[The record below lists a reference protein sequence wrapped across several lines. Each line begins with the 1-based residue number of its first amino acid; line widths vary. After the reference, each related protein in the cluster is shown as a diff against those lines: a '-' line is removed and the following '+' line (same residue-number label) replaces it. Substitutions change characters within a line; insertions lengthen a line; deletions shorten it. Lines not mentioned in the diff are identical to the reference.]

1 MTNVKKITGL
11 LVGMLILLSVNVL
24 IAAPVQKTEA
34 VEEETAVSKQTKK
47 RPILSW
53 ILNKKIKKAIKK
65 HQHSNDKMM
74 AKTEPLAI
82 ASPIL
87 GVLGIVGWI
96 AAIAASFALST
107 PGLVVAITL
116 GVLATIGA
124 IVTGI
129 LGLKRINNDSANL
142 KGKGLAI
149 AGLVLG
155 GLAAVL
161 FLINTIGALFFG

>member
-1 MTNVKKITGL
+1 MTTIKKTGGL
-11 LVGMLILLSVNVL
+11 LVCILIFFSINMLS
-24 IAAPVQKTEA
+24 AAPIQKTGVA
-34 VEEETAVSKQTKK
+34 ETEKTAPQKVKK
-47 RPILSW
+47 RSVLSW
-53 ILNKKIKKAIKK
+53 VLNKKIKKAIKK
-65 HQHSNDKMM
+65 YQNSNRVAM

-82 ASPIL
+82 VSPIL
-87 GVLGIVGWI
+87 GVLGIIGWI
-96 AAIAASFALST
+96 ASVAASFALSK
-107 PGLVVAITL
+107 PGVAVAITL

-124 IVTGI
+124 IITGI

-161 FLINTIGALFFG
+161 FLINTIGALFF